1 MKARLFSIF
10 FFVILFVGMNHTVSA
25 QTISASGTWKAN
37 IDTPIG
43 LFKYTLIVQQ
53 DGEKL
58 TGKILRSLENEKSE
72 IVLEEGKLKGDLISF
87 VESFSMQ
94 DQVIK
99 ITYSGKIAANEMQ
112 LTRQV
117 GEFATE
123 QVTFKREVSASAQ

>member
-1 MKARLFSIF
+1 MKTKLFSIF
-10 FFVILFVGMNHTVSA
+10 LFVILFVGLSHPLSA
-25 QTISASGTWKAN
+25 QTINATGTWKAD

-43 LFKYTLIVQQ
+43 LFKYILNIQQ

-58 TGKILRSLENEKSE
+58 TGKILHSVENEKSE
-72 IVLEEGKLKGDLISF
+72 VVLEEGKIKGDLVSF

-99 ITYSGKIAANEMQ
+99 ITYSGKITANEMQ
-112 LTRQV
+112 LSRQV

>member
-1 MKARLFSIF
+1 MKTKLFSIF
-10 FFVILFVGMNHTVSA
+10 LFVLLFAGLNHLASA
-25 QTISASGTWKAN
+25 QTISASGTWKAD

-43 LFKYTLIVQQ
+43 LFKYTLIIQQ

-58 TGKILRSLENEKSE
+58 TGKILRSMENEKSE

-87 VESFSMQ
+87 AESFSMQ
-94 DQVIK
+94 DQAIK
-99 ITYSGKIAANEMQ
+99 ITYSGKITANEMQ